1 MFLACDGHPAQIM
14 LGRDASHPRQAADT
28 EPRAGVNNAYLIA
41 SRHPLARLYNDNSVL
56 ENSHISALYNILAAL
71 PELDVFAGLGP
82 DGWRDARKLVIH
94 AILHTDMTYH
104 FPLVSQVSCIS
115 DQPSYGPVL
124 AARYLAI
131 CTCIS
136 MVIMAS

>member
-1 MFLACDGHPAQIM
+1 M
-14 LGRDASHPRQAADT
+14 LGCDACNPRQAADT
-28 EPRAGVNNAYLIA
+28 EPYAGVNNAYLIA

-104 FPLVSQVSCIS
+104 FPLVSQVRGLCIRPA
-115 DQPSYGPVL
+115 QPYGPGL
-124 AARYLAI
+124 AARHPAI
-131 CTCIS
+131 CIS
-136 MVIMAS
+136 TSMAIPAISSWHG